1 MSVSRNSRSKT
12 NIKPDNHS
20 DGESNSTTRTM
31 DEVVEP
37 TISAVALPLDDVL
50 DAMPRESALS
60 EDEEAFLEAV
70 RLGELAKV
78 RDYIKRKKVDVNCM
92 DAFGQSALQIAAV
105 NKSTAL
111 ANFLLESGADAPAA
125 LLQAVARDSVEDVR
139 SLLNYYSD
147 DGGTLV
153 RCKTSMPQGG
163 QYTSPLM
170 LAAQNDSYDIV
181 KLLLEHKHTL
191 PDDETIKRSV
201 AENSGFRTRM
211 EAAVLRLRRYQALA
225 SPSYLSLSYLVE
237 FDNNSSPESML
248 DFNRTKDP
256 MVRAFML
263 NRELEEL
270 AESEYEFGR
279 NYKELS
285 NRCER
290 YAVSL
295 LDMCRSMEEIKLLMH
310 VPGLQ
315 KIDRVAVRG
324 TSSHKQKL
332 SVLNFAIANKSEKVR
347 GCTFIKQLK
356 K

>member
-1 MSVSRNSRSKT
+1 MSVSRNSGSKT

-20 DGESNSTTRTM
+20 DGESNSATETM
-31 DEVVEP
+31 DGVVEP
-37 TISAVALPLDDVL
+37 TTSAVALPLEDLLV

-60 EDEEAFLEAV
+60 EDQEVFLEAV

-111 ANFLLESGADAPAA
+111 ANFLLESGADAGAA

-163 QYTSPLM
+163 QHTSPLM

-191 PDDETIKRSV
+191 PDDETIRRSV
-201 AENSGFRTRM
+201 AENLGVRTRMRM

-225 SPSYLSLSYLVE
+225 SPSYLSLSYLME
-237 FDNNSSPESML
+237 FDNNSSPESMFN
-248 DFNRTKDP
+248 FNRTKDP

-332 SVLNFAIANKSEKVR
+332 SVLNFAIANKTEKVR
-347 GCTFIKQLK
+347 GCTFK
-356 K
+356 